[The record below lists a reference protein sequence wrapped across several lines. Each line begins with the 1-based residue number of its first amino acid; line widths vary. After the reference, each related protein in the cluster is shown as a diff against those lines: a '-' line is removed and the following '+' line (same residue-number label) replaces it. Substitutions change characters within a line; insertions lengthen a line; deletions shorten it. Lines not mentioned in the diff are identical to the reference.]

1 MRFAEL
7 QRLSS
12 REPAAEMRRL
22 AMQKGFVM
30 NAVGSRF
37 ALAAAVAAMVLAGC
51 SSPSNTPSSIVAEG
65 IIYSVEYQLEGGR
78 TGGFTRANNAKAV
91 PGGNGSWNVDAYG
104 KLTRDF
110 LLITRPK
117 HSDLGPEVIPAH
129 RLINIQFG
137 DGGIKQVKENQSAPP
152 D

>member
-1 MRFAEL
+1 
-7 QRLSS
+7 
-12 REPAAEMRRL
+12 
-22 AMQKGFVM
+22 M
-30 NAVGSRF
+30 NATASRF
-37 ALAAAVAAMVLAGC
+37 ILPVAVAVMVFAGC
-51 SSPSNTPSSIVAEG
+51 SAPNSNPSGVVAEG
-65 IIYSVEYQLEGGR
+65 VIYSVEYQLEGGR
-78 TGGFTRANNAKAV
+78 TGGFTRVNNAKAV

-110 LLITRPK
+110 LVITWPQ

-152 D
+152 